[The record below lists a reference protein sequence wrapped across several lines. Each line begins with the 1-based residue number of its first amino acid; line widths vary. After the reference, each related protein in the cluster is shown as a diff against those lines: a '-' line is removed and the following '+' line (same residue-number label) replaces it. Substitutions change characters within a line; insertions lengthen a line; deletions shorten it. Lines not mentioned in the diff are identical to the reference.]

1 MKINKGFTFLVCVVD
16 IYSKYAWFSLLKDN
30 KEITITNAFQKI
42 VDESNHKPSM
52 GR

>member
-1 MKINKGFTFLVCVVD
+1 MKINKGFTFLVGVVD
-16 IYSKYAWFSLLKDN
+16 IYSKYAWFSLLKD
-30 KEITITNAFQKI
+30 KEITSTNAFQKI